1 MPKNQETYLKNAYEF
16 IYGKEGEQLY
26 KKKMDVKTKP
36 SEKKKAACAVTM
48 AQAAVLPSGKIIE
61 VAVKHQL

>member
-16 IYGKEGEQLY
+16 IYGKEGEQLC

-36 SEKKKAACAVTM
+36 SEKKKINVKF
-48 AQAAVLPSGKIIE
+48 SESIE
-61 VAVKHQL
+61 YSRN